1 MHIEKPVL
9 TASYQSSKNRSN
21 VNNIDNENP
30 LDSKVNLI
38 DKLGTKINI
47 VIDNQDAKRASS

>member
-1 MHIEKPVL
+1 MNE
-9 TASYQSSKNRSN
+9 
-21 VNNIDNENP
+21 DNENP

-38 DKLGTKINI
+38 NKLGTTINNTRINI